1 VLSGRCLPYGE
12 ATIYWLLAEITC
24 QAAGMGQDEQPE
36 RAIAAIAKLLS
47 GDPDAVRI
55 ATAERLAGAFGLA
68 PLAGAAEAIA
78 PDVVAL
84 MRALSSEGP
93 LVVVVEDIH
102 WAAPGLLAALEH
114 LAARLSDAPLLLI
127 CSARPELQEKHPR
140 WPGAALASATI
151 SLGPLSDD
159 DCAALIAELLEG
171 SPAAAEL
178 AAPVLAV
185 AGGNPLV
192 VEEVLAM
199 LIDDGAL
206 TRSGQE
212 WPLRRSVQEIRI
224 PPTIEA
230 ILTV

>member
-1 VLSGRCLPYGE
+1 
-12 ATIYWLLAEITC
+12 
-24 QAAGMGQDEQPE
+24 
-36 RAIAAIAKLLS
+36 
-47 GDPDAVRI
+47 
-55 ATAERLAGAFGLA
+55 
-68 PLAGAAEAIA
+68 
-78 PDVVAL
+78 
-84 MRALSSEGP
+84 
-93 LVVVVEDIH
+93 
-102 WAAPGLLAALEH
+102 
-114 LAARLSDAPLLLI
+114 
-127 CSARPELQEKHPR
+127 
-140 WPGAALASATI
+140 I

-206 TRSGQE
+206 TCSGQE
-212 WPLRRSVQEIRI
+212 WLLRRSVQEIRI

-230 ILTV
+230 ILGGAARRRLRRDRRRAPRERVPLAPRTGRRRRRGRGARSPRRRAPGGSRSARAGTVGFRRRAAHLRPR